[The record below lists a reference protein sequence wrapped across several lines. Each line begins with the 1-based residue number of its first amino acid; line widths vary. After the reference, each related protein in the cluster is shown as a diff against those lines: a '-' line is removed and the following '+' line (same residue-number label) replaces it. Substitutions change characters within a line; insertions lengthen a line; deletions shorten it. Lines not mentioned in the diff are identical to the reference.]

1 MVKRRKLRPEVK
13 ANKPFAEHIRAIFNE
28 SFRTLYNPRQIARR
42 IGAKNEMQ
50 RREVVALLD
59 NLVQEGFLLQESP
72 GRYRRNP
79 ADLFL
84 SGTFVRN
91 HNRLSITPDNGGETI
106 SVSESNAQHALSGDR
121 VEYMPINHGKYKGEA
136 EVTDIIERRAAQQI
150 VGTVEKIGPKETRLR
165 VDSRA
170 FDSHV
175 DIPAAQ
181 ALGAKEG
188 EKVVARLTDWP
199 IHSDSPVG
207 EVIEILGQSGENNTE
222 MHAILAEFG
231 LPTRY
236 PEELEKIADAID
248 EKITDEEIAR
258 REDFRQVTTF
268 TIDPADAKDFDDALS
283 LRRTPEG
290 EWEVG
295 VHIADVNPLR
305 QGGKPHR
312 PRSLPAGHVGIPG
325 RPHRTH
331 AARAAVQPHLLP
343 AAAGREALLLGHL
356 HPRRECPRKKI
367 AHRPHGHS
375 LRPPLRLRRGTRG
388 HRDRPWRPVPKR
400 YSPSTVW
407 PQPCG
412 NSDLPTDPSTSTDRR

>member
-295 VHIADVNPLR
+295 VHIADVTHYVREEAPSTA
-305 QGGKPHR
+305 KPTSGAR
-312 PRSLPAGHVGIPG
+312 RYTWSTAPYPCCPSGCATTSAPCGRRKRSSAS
-325 RPHRTH
+325 R
-331 AARAAVQPHLLP
+331 
-343 AAAGREALLLGHL
+343 
-356 HPRRECPRKKI
+356 
-367 AHRPHGHS
+367 S
-375 LRPPLRLRRGTRG
+375 S
-388 HRDRPWRPVPKR
+388 
-400 YSPSTVW
+400 SPSTRM
-407 PQPCG
+407 
-412 NSDLPTDPSTSTDRR
+412 PT

>member
-1 MVKRRKLRPEVK
+1 
-13 ANKPFAEHIRAIFNE
+13 
-28 SFRTLYNPRQIARR
+28 
-42 IGAKNEMQ
+42 
-50 RREVVALLD
+50 
-59 NLVQEGFLLQESP
+59 
-72 GRYRRNP
+72 
-79 ADLFL
+79 
-84 SGTFVRN
+84 
-91 HNRLSITPDNGGETI
+91 
-106 SVSESNAQHALSGDR
+106 
-121 VEYMPINHGKYKGEA
+121 MPINHGKYKGEA

-295 VHIADVNPLR
+295 VHIADVTHYVREEAPSTA
-305 QGGKPHR
+305 KPTSGAR
-312 PRSLPAGHVGIPG
+312 RYTWSTAPYPCCPSGCATTSAPCGRRKRSSAS
-325 RPHRTH
+325 R
-331 AARAAVQPHLLP
+331 
-343 AAAGREALLLGHL
+343 
-356 HPRRECPRKKI
+356 
-367 AHRPHGHS
+367 S
-375 LRPPLRLRRGTRG
+375 S
-388 HRDRPWRPVPKR
+388 
-400 YSPSTVW
+400 SPSTRM
-407 PQPCG
+407 
-412 NSDLPTDPSTSTDRR
+412 PT